1 MGHIFKRL
9 CGDSKGSAVLELA
22 LGIIPILFLLISIA
36 EASRFIYTSNI
47 LDLAISNAAKKA
59 KKAKKAKNTKA
70 SNQSDYHNIFEE
82 SLNQQMGSFG
92 HIITTNN
99 NFMLEVKFSD
109 SLSDLITDNYYYNAD
124 NHPIGIY
131 RLNYSYQP
139 IFIPISSSWANSLL
153 SREVIFVQ
161 EYERSLFKA

>member
-59 KKAKKAKNTKA
+59 KNTKA

-92 HIITTNN
+92 HI
-99 NFMLEVKFSD
+99 
-109 SLSDLITDNYYYNAD
+109 
-124 NHPIGIY
+124 
-131 RLNYSYQP
+131 
-139 IFIPISSSWANSLL
+139 
-153 SREVIFVQ
+153 
-161 EYERSLFKA
+161 

>member
-1 MGHIFKRL
+1 MMGHIFKRL

-59 KKAKKAKNTKA
+59 KNTKE